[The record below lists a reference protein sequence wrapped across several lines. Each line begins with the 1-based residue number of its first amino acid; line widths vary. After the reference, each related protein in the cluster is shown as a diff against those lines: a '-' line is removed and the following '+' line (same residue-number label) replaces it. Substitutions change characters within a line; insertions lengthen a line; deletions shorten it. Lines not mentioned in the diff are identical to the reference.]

1 MISPLRFAGLLLAM
15 FAQASSCNAPA
26 QARDYWVDYEDGDD
40 NDTSTSR
47 ASAWK
52 HAPGDPAATG
62 AAAQVVLVPGDRVIF
77 ASGVRYRGA
86 LTIETHGTAE
96 KPIVLMGENGDGSAI
111 IDGSDQVQSI
121 TQCQSQASCGGAA
134 EWMNL
139 HIIGLA
145 EKVGPGA
152 TLFGTSGALTEA
164 QWPDPADSFYADAT
178 KGLAEVA
185 ADVVMQGRVPV
196 PPEVAGPLKFGDPV
210 RVALWI
216 RSNRIEEL
224 PAILVADDHVRFE
237 PDIRKVYSD
246 RASRFALRGHPSLI
260 SQVGEYAILPGGK
273 AIVAWLDEKSVKVT
287 LATGRRGIDLA
298 KSAHVRIEGL
308 SFENMADV
316 PGDVRSGIPIAVQ
329 RAPAENLVIVNNR
342 FANLKLNNGQ
352 GAVTMQRVTGL
363 SVQGNSFDTIAF
375 GSGMRISNSLHI
387 QVRENS
393 ISRIGRTGIMLMGN
407 QDALIAANQIRDVLG
422 VHGNGI
428 SVYLGNRDIRVV
440 ANTVVDAYQ
449 PATFHGNRDKQ
460 PDARNIVFERNLFVA
475 APDALGALISWGAN
489 TNDVTIFGNVLMGS
503 AKGALRL
510 SNKDNVVTV
519 RGNVIDGVVFGQ
531 AYPSGWTVADN
542 TFTRL
547 GTVQMRYQPDDTIN
561 SSLASKRFESGAEK
575 MQLGAFCPFLM
586 ISEKGDN
593 ATDPYARSIGS
604 EFRCP

>member
-1 MISPLRFAGLLLAM
+1 MIGPLRFAGLILAM

-26 QARDYWVDYEDGDD
+26 QARDYWVDYDGGDD
-40 NDTSTSR
+40 NAASISR
-47 ASAWK
+47 DSAWK

-62 AAAQVVLVPGDRVIF
+62 AAAQVVLAPGDRVIF

-86 LTIETHGTAE
+86 LTIEARGTAE
-96 KPIVLMGENGDGSAI
+96 KPIIIMGENGDRSAV
-111 IDGSDQVQSI
+111 IDGSDPVQSI
-121 TQCQSQASCGGAA
+121 AKCHSQASCGGAA
-134 EWMNL
+134 EWAKL

-152 TLFGTSGALTEA
+152 TLFGASGALTEA
-164 QWPDPADSFYADAT
+164 QWPDPSDSFYADAT
-178 KGLAEVA
+178 KDLAEVA

-196 PPEVAGPLKFGDPV
+196 PPEIAEPLKFGDPV

-224 PAILVADDHVRFE
+224 PATLVADDHVRFE
-237 PDIRKVYSD
+237 PDARKIYSD

-260 SQVGEYAILPGGK
+260 SRAGEYAILPGGR
-273 AIVAWLDEKSVKVT
+273 AIVAWLGEGSTQVT
-287 LATGRRGIDLA
+287 LATGRKGIDLA
-298 KSAHVRIEGL
+298 KSAHIRVEGL

-316 PGDVRSGIPIAVQ
+316 PGSVRSGIPIAVQ
-329 RAPAENLVIVNNR
+329 RAPAENLTIVNNR

-363 SVQGNSFDTIAF
+363 SVDGNSFNTIAF
-375 GSGMRISNSLHI
+375 GSGMRISNSQQI
-387 QVRENS
+387 QVRENR
-393 ISRIGRTGIMLMGN
+393 ISRIGRTGIMLMGD
-407 QDALIAANQIRDVLG
+407 QGALIAANDIRDVLG
-422 VHGNGI
+422 IHGNGI

-460 PDARNIVFERNLFVA
+460 PEARGIVFERNLFVA
-475 APDALGALISWGAN
+475 TPDAVGALISWGAN
-489 TNDVTIFGNVLMGS
+489 TNDVTIWGNVLLGS

-510 SNKDNVVTV
+510 SNKDNGVTV
-519 RGNVIDGVVFGQ
+519 RGNVVDGVTFGG
-531 AYPSGWTVADN
+531 AYPSSWMVADN

-547 GTVQMRYQPDDTIN
+547 GAVQVRYQPGDTVN
-561 SSLASKRFESGAEK
+561 TKLASKRAEDKTGK
-575 MQLGAFCPFLM
+575 MQLEAFCPFLA
-586 ISEKGDN
+586 GDEMGGN
-593 ATDPYARSIGS
+593 AADPYVRSIGA